1 MPILIP
7 ESLPSRWMLDSEGIF
22 VIDQSSALRQD
33 IRPLQIAIVDASHKQ
48 YQELGRILSQSSLQI
63 ELTFIS
69 VRPGADFPGRF
80 LHPDQLATQTFD
92 GIILADRPEATA
104 QGPDW
109 DELRDILDWA
119 VERVKAHLYLGLS
132 AQAALRHFYNV
143 PRSASPRLQGVQGVV
158 HRAVRANSFLLRG
171 FNEEFQVLV
180 QEAHGIDRDDILD
193 VQGLELL
200 AESKGGEPYLV
211 RNYDRSRVFALHFP
225 SEAVLPFEIAERG
238 TWLSHRALLL
248 RNWINYYVY
257 QPVSQFL
264 QERDGRPAA

>member
-1 MPILIP
+1 MFQTRLKKLGPRCAPNFTTGHGAI
-7 ESLPSRWMLDSEGIF
+7 ERTGSR
-22 VIDQSSALRQD
+22 Q
-33 IRPLQIAIVDASHKQ
+33 
-48 YQELGRILSQSSLQI
+48 GR
-63 ELTFIS
+63 
-69 VRPGADFPGRF
+69 G
-80 LHPDQLATQTFD
+80 
-92 GIILADRPEATA
+92 
-104 QGPDW
+104 
-109 DELRDILDWA
+109 
-119 VERVKAHLYLGLS
+119 
-132 AQAALRHFYNV
+132 
-143 PRSASPRLQGVQGVV
+143 
-158 HRAVRANSFLLRG
+158 
-171 FNEEFQVLV
+171 